1 MVQQQNEMKEQNNT
15 FEANAETVKD
25 AVASSELTDVKP
37 KLKEEEEDQLETM
50 KNTRKAVAKEIE
62 LLKQEKQKLQV
73 DTKKL
78 LQDQLLTHKVEH
90 KETTP
95 FIVHNKKDTT
105 SEEDSTIVLSSNP
118 QKISNTELNR
128 EMSTFDNESVCHSLS
143 HVSSSLSHKLHSSQD
158 DINVRTKSQKLSR
171 RKKVKKNRILFD
183 RIQAKLNEVSNN
195 FYHTYMFIM
204 YYVCSTKI
212 SKHLI
217 DVLSQRLL
225 FK

>member
-1 MVQQQNEMKEQNNT
+1 MVQQQNEVKEQNNT
-15 FEANAETVKD
+15 PNAETVKD

-62 LLKQEKQKLQV
+62 LLKQEKQQLQV
-73 DTKKL
+73 DTKK
-78 LQDQLLTHKVEH
+78 LQDQLLTHKLEH

-95 FIVHNKKDTT
+95 FIVNNKKDTT

-143 HVSSSLSHKLHSSQD
+143 HVSSSLSRKLHSSQD